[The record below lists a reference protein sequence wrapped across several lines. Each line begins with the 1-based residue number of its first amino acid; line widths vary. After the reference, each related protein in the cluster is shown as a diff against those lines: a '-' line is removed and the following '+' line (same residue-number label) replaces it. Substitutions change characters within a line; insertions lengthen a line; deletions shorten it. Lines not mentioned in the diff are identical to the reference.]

1 MEPRLRMARLTPDMY
16 RELSALGHKAEGTV
30 EPLLAELV
38 KLRASQINH
47 CAFCLDM
54 HYKDARALGETEER
68 LYMLP
73 AWREATVYTE
83 RERAA
88 LALTESITELT
99 DGYVPDEVYDAA
111 AKVFDEKELA
121 TVIWLAAIINTW
133 NRLNV
138 TTRNPAGAYRSA
150 KQPLA

>member
-16 RELSALGHKAEGTV
+16 QEFIAFGHRHEGGV

-73 AWREATVYTE
+73 AWREASVYSE

-88 LALTESITELT
+88 LALTEAITELT
-99 DGYVPDEVYDAA
+99 DGYVPDDVYDAA

-121 TVIWLAAIINTW
+121 TVIWLVAIINTW

-138 TTRNPAGAYRSA
+138 TTRNPAGSYRST
-150 KQPLA
+150 KQPLT